1 MPFKSRADAREKAR
15 LGGLAKA
22 AASRKS
28 TAPPAPFTGSM
39 LAMMDAAGLT
49 GPSWDAWRCL
59 WSVVMGRPLSDA
71 QLALFTRATGRQRVP
86 EASELREVW
95 VIAGRRSGKSRAG
108 AALFALWSAIRRQWS
123 EILAP
128 GEKAVVPVIARD
140 RAQARQVIG
149 YVKGLLALPALHQYA
164 GAALKDS
171 ISLTTGARISVHTA
185 SWQSTRGYSSPAVVL
200 DEVAFFAT
208 DEAGA
213 NPDAAILDALRPSM
227 ATIPGS
233 MLFACSTPYAAR
245 GELFKAHQL
254 AYGRD
259 DVPDVLVWVLETAA
273 MNPTVDPRVI
283 ARAFEADPVA
293 AASEYGAEFRR
304 DVAAFIDVEAVRA
317 CTPPDRRELPPAAG
331 VSYRA
336 FVDPSGGSVDSF
348 TLAIAHAE
356 GERAVLDC
364 VRERRPPFS
373 PEAVVAEFAATLKE
387 YRLADVT
394 GDHYAGIWPAA
405 AFAKCGIRY
414 TTSEK
419 TKSDI
424 YRELLP
430 LVNAGRVE
438 LLALPRLAAQLVG
451 LERRVARS
459 GSDSIDHGPGGHDD
473 VANVA
478 AGALVLVEDSRA
490 SLGWSNVRVAY

>member
-1 MPFKSRADAREKAR
+1 VVFRSKAE
-15 LGGLAKA
+15 AKA
-22 AASRKS
+22 AARKGGL
-28 TAPPAPFTGSM
+28 ARAAKRREKGEAPAPFAGSM
-39 LAMMDAAGLT
+39 LDMMDAAGLT
-49 GPSWDAWRCL
+49 AASWSSWRCL
-59 WSVVMGRPLSDA
+59 WSVIMGRPLSDD

-128 GEKAVVPVIARD
+128 GERATVPVIASD
-140 RAQARQVIG
+140 RAQARQVLG
-149 YVKGLLALPALHQYA
+149 YVRGLLALPALHQYA

-254 AYGRD
+254 AFGRD
-259 DVPDVLVWVLETAA
+259 DVPDVLVWVLPTLE
-273 MNPTVDPRVI
+273 MNVTVDPRVI
-283 ARAFEADPVA
+283 ARAYEADPVA
-293 AASEYGAEFRR
+293 AASEYGSEFRR

-331 VSYRA
+331 VRYSA
-336 FVDPSGGSVDSF
+336 FTDPSGGSSDSF
-348 TLAIAHAE
+348 ALAIAHAE
-356 GERAVLDC
+356 GARAVLDV

-373 PEAVVAEFAATLKE
+373 PDDVVAEFAALLKT
-387 YRLADVT
+387 YRLAEVT
-394 GDHYAGIWPAA
+394 GDHYAGIWPSA
-405 AFAKCGIRY
+405 AFAKCGIQY

-419 TKSDI
+419 TKSAI

-473 VANVA
+473 IANVA
-478 AGALVLVEDSRA
+478 AGALVLVEASRA
-490 SLGWSNVRVAY
+490 SLGWSNVRCVY